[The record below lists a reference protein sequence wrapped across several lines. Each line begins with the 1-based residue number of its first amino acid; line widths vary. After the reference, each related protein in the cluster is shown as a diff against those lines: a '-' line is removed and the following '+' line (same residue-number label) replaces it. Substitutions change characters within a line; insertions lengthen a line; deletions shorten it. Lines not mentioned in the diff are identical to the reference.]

1 MIMIRILLLALLTA
15 CGSMEG
21 DVNLEG
27 NPVPPTSTETST
39 ETKSVE
45 IAETTDSESDEN
57 ETTTEA
63 DNINV
68 NVNVEINTENEED
81 IAPHGLLEIG
91 MSKEDVF
98 QIFGNPDEVEN
109 RDYPYDVG
117 VVWKWTEKRGEEKY
131 CADNSTYTDRCEI
144 EFNSDD
150 LVDDFDN
157 INGEYVKLF

>member
-1 MIMIRILLLALLTA
+1 MIRILLLALLTA

-81 IAPHGLLEIG
+81 IAPHGLLELG

-131 CADNSTYTDRCEI
+131 CADNSSYTDRCEI